1 MSGWRGALLL
11 GLVLLGCMMPRAH
24 AQVREAVAHVDSHLS
39 TVIPCHQL
47 ESEDFTKVPDAP
59 TSVIS
64 ATVVPASDSA
74 PEYCAIKG
82 FVQTQIGFE
91 LRLPTH
97 AWNGRYFQVGC
108 GGLCG
113 MINIQNCGDVL
124 AKDYAVAAQNMGHV
138 SHFWKEP
145 LWGDD
150 PMLRSDYGAR
160 STHATAVAAKAI
172 IARLYGKQAAFS
184 YFRGCSTGGREG
196 LFEAQRY
203 PADFNGIIAGDPAF
217 AGHLGPI
224 SNNYEARQLLHRDGT
239 PVFTPAKQKLLADAV
254 MAACDG
260 IDGLK
265 DGIIDDPRA
274 CHFDLKTIA
283 CAKGTDQPTCLNA
296 EQVTSAR
303 NIYDGVRNSK
313 GERLFP
319 GGEMFGSELGWDGIN
334 QRDIANA
341 HLRYLGF
348 AKNPSP
354 TYSFWDFDFDHD
366 LPKLMKTEA
375 IYDPVAP
382 YQTPDLRAF
391 HARCGKLIVYHGW
404 SDQGISPSFTLDYY
418 AKVQSYSGG
427 LDKTRDWFRVYMVPG
442 MRHCRGGD
450 APNTFDFMPPV
461 VAWVEQGTAPVKVV
475 ATQRAGD
482 KVVRTRPLV
491 PYPQVVRYTGH
502 GDVNDAVNWDVHE
515 PSKIYDDNVAW
526 IFGPEAAKGPRV
538 LIAE

>member
-1 MSGWRGALLL
+1 MIMAVLCWGGVVSSAGAQT
-11 GLVLLGCMMPRAH
+11 VKAM
-24 AQVREAVAHVDSHLS
+24 VDSKLS
-39 TVIPCHQL
+39 AVMPCADL
-47 ESEDFTKVPDAP
+47 VAADFTQVPEAP

-64 ATVVPASDSA
+64 AKVVAANGDT
-74 PEYCAIKG
+74 PEYCDVSG

-97 AWNGRYFQVGC
+97 SWNGRYFQVGC

-124 AKDYAVAAQNMGHV
+124 ANDYAVAAQNMGHV
-138 SHFWKEP
+138 SHFWKEA

-150 PMLRSDYGAR
+150 PMLRRDYGER
-160 STHATAVAAKAI
+160 STHVTSIAAKAI
-172 IARLYGKQAAFS
+172 IAKLYGKDAAFS

-196 LFEAQRY
+196 LSEAQHY
-203 PADFNGIIAGDPAF
+203 PADFDGIIAGDPAF

-239 PVFTPAKQKLLADAV
+239 PVFTPAQQKLLADAV
-254 MAACDG
+254 MQACDG
-260 IDGLK
+260 LDGLR

-274 CHFDLKTIA
+274 CHFDISTIA
-283 CAKGTDQPTCLNA
+283 CPPGQDRPTCLTA

-313 GERLFP
+313 GVRLFP

-341 HLRYLGF
+341 HLRYIGF
-348 AKNPSP
+348 QKNPSP
-354 TYSFWDFDFDHD
+354 TYSFWDFDLDHD

-375 IYDPVAP
+375 LYDPVAP
-382 YQTPDLRAF
+382 YQAPDLRAF
-391 HARCGKLIVYHGW
+391 HARGGKLIVYHGW
-404 SDQGISPSFTLDYY
+404 ADQGISPSFVLDYY
-418 AKVQSYSGG
+418 AKVQAYSGG
-427 LDKTRDWFRVYMVPG
+427 LDKTRDWFRVFMVPG
-442 MRHCRGGD
+442 MHHCRGGN

-461 VAWVEQGTAPVKVV
+461 VAWVEHATAPVQVV
-475 ATQRAGD
+475 ATQRENG

-491 PYPQVVRYTGH
+491 PYPQVVRYAGK
-502 GDVNDAVNWDVHE
+502 GDVNDAANWVIRAPD
-515 PSKIYDDNVAW
+515 KTYDDNVAW
-526 IFGPEAAKGPRV
+526 IFGPEAAKQSR
-538 LIAE
+538 LHASAD